1 MTMSALSSLASQFH
15 TQISNDQLIA
25 FVADDETR
33 ATVTNAVTSRWPT
46 AVVHDGGL
54 SAALGALTHESSPP
68 LLVVDFGGI
77 EDPVAALRSLV
88 ALCEATTRI
97 IVIGS
102 VNDVAVYREML
113 RTGAADYVVKPL
125 QADALVAAIDGATKA
140 RSEAPAADKKKTRV
154 VGVIGARGGVGAS
167 TVALNTAWLL
177 AHEMG
182 RTVGLLDL
190 DLQFGTISLSL
201 DLEPSR
207 GLREV
212 FEKPDRIDSL
222 FVASAMAHES
232 ERLYVLSTEEGLE
245 DHPNVNP
252 VAFGLLLNALP
263 KDFECVVVDLPPRF
277 AVAQRNMLPSFTAF
291 ILVSDASL
299 AGMRDCVRLSKLL
312 RETTPEAAIHVIV
325 NKVGAVKKGELPRS
339 EFQRGIDM
347 PVKHFVSFDP
357 KVAAAAATAGKPL
370 AQLAKRSQIVGELRK
385 IASTM
390 VAEKAKAPKPAGGLG
405 QLFKKKQ
412 Q

>member
-1 MTMSALSSLASQFH
+1 MSALSSLASQFQA
-15 TQISNDQLIA
+15 QISNDQLVA

-33 ATVTNAVTSRWPT
+33 AAVTNAVTSRWPT
-46 AVVHDGGL
+46 AVVNDGGL

-113 RTGAADYVVKPL
+113 RTGAAEYVVKPL
-125 QADALVAAIDGATKA
+125 QADTFVTAIEGASKVRA
-140 RSEAPAADKKKTRV
+140 DAPAPDAKKTRV

-182 RTVGLLDL
+182 KTVGLLDL

-252 VAFGLLLNALP
+252 IAFGLLLNALP
-263 KDFECVVVDLPPRF
+263 KDFDCVVVDLPPRF
-277 AVAQRNMLPSFTAF
+277 AVAQRNMLSSFTAF

-299 AGMRDCVRLSKLL
+299 AGMRDCVRLAKLL
-312 RETTPEAAIHVIV
+312 RETTPEAAVHVIV
-325 NKVGAVKKGELPRS
+325 NKVGAVKKGELPRA
-339 EFQRGIDM
+339 EFQRGVDM

-385 IASTM
+385 IASLM
-390 VAEKAKAPKPAGGLG
+390 VAERVKAQKPSGGLG
-405 QLFKKKQ
+405 QLFKKKKE
-412 Q
+412 